1 MPVWFGGERKENKR
15 LQALEDAL
23 GSVRTDLNRLDVD
36 MHLLWDKV
44 RVALGRISKRAAIL
58 ESTETQSTPAPE
70 ASTLSEAPSLPGRMW
85 NQHQREEQ
93 ERILRRRAGM

>member
-1 MPVWFGGERKENKR
+1 MGWFKSERKENKR
-15 LQALEDAL
+15 I
-23 GSVRTDLNRLDVD
+23 TDLENRMSTVQTDLHALDVD

-58 ESTETQSTPAPE
+58 ESTETQSEPPEQPQNNESPAV
-70 ASTLSEAPSLPGRMW
+70 SGRIW

-93 ERILRRRAGM
+93 ERILRRRAGL

>member
-1 MPVWFGGERKENKR
+1 VWFRGERKENKR
-15 LQALEDAL
+15 LQALEEAM
-23 GSVRTDLNRLDVD
+23 GSVQSDLNKLDLD

-58 ESTETQSTPAPE
+58 ESTETQGTSVPE
-70 ASTLSEAPSLPGRMW
+70 AASLSEAPSLPGRMW

-93 ERILRRRAGM
+93 ERILRRRAGL

>member
-1 MPVWFGGERKENKR
+1 MGWFKSERKENKR
-15 LQALEDAL
+15 I
-23 GSVRTDLNRLDVD
+23 TDLENRMSTVQTDLHALDVD

-58 ESTETQSTPAPE
+58 ESTETQNPEPEPPQLNESPAV
-70 ASTLSEAPSLPGRMW
+70 SGRIW

-93 ERILRRRAGM
+93 ERILRRRAGL